1 MLAPRLCTHCDG
13 NLWTSNGGEIIILR
27 AGPCGSLKASNMSKK
42 QQSLSYE
49 ELSRGGRE
57 LIDRLAEGAPLDDA
71 TRARCAHL
79 GRFFARLGQ
88 AIGQVAD
95 RVAGRTLLGSVLSED
110 DLLKIWRETADEG
123 ASPRTVEPRRS
134 VH

>member
-1 MLAPRLCTHCDG
+1 
-13 NLWTSNGGEIIILR
+13 
-27 AGPCGSLKASNMSKK
+27 MSKK

-79 GRFFARLGQ
+79 GRFFTRLGQ
-88 AIGQVAD
+88 AVGQVAD
-95 RVAGRTLLGSVLSED
+95 QVAGRTLLGSVLSED
-110 DLLKIWRETADEG
+110 DLLKIWSETADEG
-123 ASPRTVEPRRS
+123 ASPRTVELRRS

>member
-1 MLAPRLCTHCDG
+1 M
-13 NLWTSNGGEIIILR
+13 I
-27 AGPCGSLKASNMSKK
+27 KK

-57 LIDRLAEGAPLDDA
+57 LIERLAEGVPLDDA
-71 TRARCAHL
+71 TRARCEHL

-88 AIGQVAD
+88 VVGQVAD
-95 RVAGRTLLGSVLSED
+95 HVAGRTRLGAVLSED

-123 ASPRTVEPRRS
+123 SSPRTAEQRS
-134 VH
+134 LIH

>member
-1 MLAPRLCTHCDG
+1 
-13 NLWTSNGGEIIILR
+13 
-27 AGPCGSLKASNMSKK
+27 MSKN

-57 LIDRLAEGAPLDDA
+57 LIDRLAEGGPLDDA

-79 GRFFARLGQ
+79 GRFFAMLGQ
-88 AIGQVAD
+88 VVGEVTDQVAS
-95 RVAGRTLLGSVLSED
+95 RTLLGAVLSED
-110 DLLKIWRETADEG
+110 DLLKIWRETAEEG
-123 ASPRTVEPRRS
+123 ASPRSVERRPL

>member
-1 MLAPRLCTHCDG
+1 MT
-13 NLWTSNGGEIIILR
+13 
-27 AGPCGSLKASNMSKK
+27 KK

-57 LIDRLAEGAPLDDA
+57 LIDRIAKGGPFDDA

-79 GRFFARLGQ
+79 GRFFARLGK
-88 AIGQVAD
+88 AVGQVAD
-95 RVAGRTLLGSVLSED
+95 EVAGRTLLGAVLSED
-110 DLLKIWRETADEG
+110 DLLKIWHETADEG
-123 ASPRTVEPRRS
+123 ASPGTVEQRAL